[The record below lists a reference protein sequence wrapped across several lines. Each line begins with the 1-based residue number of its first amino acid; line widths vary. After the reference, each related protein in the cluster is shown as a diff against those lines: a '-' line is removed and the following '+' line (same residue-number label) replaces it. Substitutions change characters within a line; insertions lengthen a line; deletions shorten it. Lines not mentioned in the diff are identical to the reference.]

1 MMAGDEVIKRLK
13 AKGKKMQKEEAASKK
28 PVDKDTESE

>member
-13 AKGKKMQKEEAASKK
+13 AKGKKMQKEESSKK
-28 PVDKDTESE
+28 SVDKDIETE